1 MKCEKCKQDLR
12 DSKRVSEL
20 KAEVFRLRTV
30 AKQIANAQ
38 SMQDKDN
45 VVRENLALLQLQEVE

>member
-20 KAEVFRLRTV
+20 KAEVFRLRMI
-30 AKQIANAQ
+30 AKQIALAESLEDRDALVNQ
-38 SMQDKDN
+38 
-45 VVRENLALLQLQEVE
+45 NLVLLQLEETE